1 MANSLVGQF
10 QAAIA
15 AIYGAL
21 LPIAQNLFILLAA
34 ISITWAV
41 IWWILERDDPVPI
54 FVSLLQNLMRIA
66 FFWFILINALPLGQ
80 AVISSFR
87 IAGQTAANAAGAPT
101 ASLDPTAIINAG
113 ATLADQLISN
123 INISGVLGTLG
134 GAIIGGSLALMMFLA
149 FLFIAAQMAIAL
161 VEVFIVMSGG
171 VLLLGFL
178 GAPWTARFGT
188 TVFTAII
195 GGGTKL
201 FMIYVIV
208 GLGSSLVAGWS
219 TFLAAGVNLTGALTV
234 VGVASIFALATW
246 MIPNYAQALASGAV
260 STSLN
265 TAVSSVAG
273 LAASATGARMPLALG
288 ARATEAVRQGAGL
301 TVDRMRA
308 GQGALRAVGAGAGH
322 TLASPFRAAGH
333 NLAARSRIHRVR
345 AADKIRAT
353 RDQ

>member
-1 MANSLVGQF
+1 VANTLVGQF

-34 ISITWAV
+34 ISITWAL
-41 IWWILERDDPVPI
+41 IWWIIERDDPVPI
-54 FVSLLQNLMRIA
+54 FVSLLQNLMRIS
-66 FFWFILINALPLGQ
+66 FFWFILINALTLGQ

-87 IAGQTAANAAGAPT
+87 MAGQAAATAAGAPT
-101 ASLDPTAIINAG
+101 ASLDPTAIIAVG
-113 ATLADQLISN
+113 ASLADQLISN
-123 INISGVLGTLG
+123 VNVAGVLGTLA
-134 GAIIGGSLALMMFLA
+134 GAFIGGFLSLLMFLA

-161 VEVFIVMSGG
+161 VEIFIVLGGG

-178 GAPWTARFGT
+178 GSPWTARFGM
-188 TVFTAII
+188 TVFNALI
-195 GGGTKL
+195 GGGAKL

-208 GLGSSLVAGWS
+208 GLGSSLVGGWS

-265 TAVSSVAG
+265 TLVSSAAGVA
-273 LAASATGARMPLALG
+273 ATASGTRVPLAIG
-288 ARATEAVRQGAGL
+288 SRATAAISQGAALARERRLG
-301 TVDRMRA
+301 
-308 GQGALRAVGAGAGH
+308 GASRLRAVGAGVGQ
-322 TLASPFRAAGH
+322 TVASPFAAAAR
-333 NLAARSRIHRVR
+333 NLAQKHSYRRQG
-345 AADKIRAT
+345 AADWIREK
-353 RDQ
+353 R